1 MSDTATALDL
11 QITVDCA
18 DPHAQARFWAAALG
32 MDLEDHDELIGRMLD
47 AGHADPA
54 DVVVIGG
61 RRAWAEAAACADPQG
76 RYPRM
81 LFMTVPE
88 GKTAKNR
95 MHLDLHVHGAD
106 DRDAARDTE
115 VARLVGLGATKLYD
129 GSLGPQ
135 RWVTMADPEGNE
147 FCVG

>member
-1 MSDTATALDL
+1 MSTSLSL

-32 MDLEDHDELIGRMLD
+32 LDVEDHDEFIGQMLD
-47 AGHADPA
+47 AGHAAQA
-54 DVVVIGG
+54 DVVVVDG
-61 RRAWAEAAACADPQG
+61 RRAWAEAASCVDPLG

-81 LFMTVPE
+81 LFMLVPE

-95 MHLDLHVHGAD
+95 MHLDLHIQGAD
-106 DRDAARDTE
+106 DRDEARAAE
-115 VARLVGLGATKLYD
+115 VARLEALGASRLYD